1 LHHSFGIADVVI
13 EVLSSCLRGVCTP
26 DATPSGHSCACDSTG
41 WSGDRCDI
49 PAPNGCGMTLSQSGR
64 NSIAGWSSNV
74 GSDLVTT
81 MCRELYMIGGF
92 GVLGAGAWLERRF
105 DFTDSPHMAAT
116 VSLTFIKIDAWD
128 EEKAMVLVDGLQVWA
143 RSFGYDES
151 HQSGMH
157 RCGNADPGDE
167 DEHWWEISHSVGP
180 LHVVHYQ
187 DVLTLRV
194 TTTLDEGPTEE
205 SFGIADV
212 VVSTE
217 PDCGRGTCV
226 EGTDLSSSCECPSGW
241 AGDACTTAV
250 LGECGGF
257 IQDAFASGTDGWSS
271 SLGAELR
278 TMSCGSLGQVLGGF
292 GRLGAGAWLSKNYD
306 LSNQQH
312 NRVELEFTFIKI
324 DSWDEEEAM
333 AFVDGEQV
341 WSQVFPNDGMQAE
354 QQQQHCG
361 QDWAEESEYRVGP
374 LRVAHTADSL
384 TLRMTTTLDEEA
396 ENESW
401 GIADVI
407 IEVVCSSWGGGR

>member
-1 LHHSFGIADVVI
+1 
-13 EVLSSCLRGVCTP
+13 
-26 DATPSGHSCACDSTG
+26 
-41 WSGDRCDI
+41 
-49 PAPNGCGMTLSQSGR
+49 MTLSQSGR